1 MYILP
6 FIVYDNHKSKKKKK
20 QKCHVCLVLKDC
32 SLSISISL
40 KSFLRETV
48 KGIRKSPLKCY
59 QMYSGTLNEVD
70 EEQDKGLNV

>member
-1 MYILP
+1 MIYILP
-6 FIVYDNHKSKKKKK
+6 FIAYDNHKSKKKK

-48 KGIRKSPLKCY
+48 KRNKKKSFKMLPD
-59 QMYSGTLNEVD
+59 V
-70 EEQDKGLNV
+70 